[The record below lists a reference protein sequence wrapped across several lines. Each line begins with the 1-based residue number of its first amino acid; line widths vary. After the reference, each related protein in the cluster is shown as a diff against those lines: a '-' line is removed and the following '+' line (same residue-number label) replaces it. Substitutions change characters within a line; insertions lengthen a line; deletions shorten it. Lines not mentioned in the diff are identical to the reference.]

1 MAIIYEDKKI
11 LLTDNSA
18 KNFVRKLKREDLE
31 ASKKRDAFIKQSKES
46 LQVTRS
52 NGVTK
57 ITLKTNSNNM

>member
-31 ASKKRDAFIKQSKES
+31 VSKKRDTFIKQFKES

-57 ITLKTNSNNM
+57 ITLKLNLNNM

>member
-31 ASKKRDAFIKQSKES
+31 ASKKRDAFIKQSKEY

-52 NGVTK
+52 NGATK
-57 ITLKTNSNNM
+57 ITLKSDSNFT

>member
-31 ASKKRDAFIKQSKES
+31 ASKKRDAFIKQS
-46 LQVTRS
+46 
-52 NGVTK
+52 
-57 ITLKTNSNNM
+57 

>member
-31 ASKKRDAFIKQSKES
+31 VSKKTDAFIKQSKES
-46 LQVTRS
+46 LQVTKS

-57 ITLKTNSNNM
+57 ITLKPNNYLK

>member
-11 LLTDNSA
+11 LLTDNSP

-31 ASKKRDAFIKQSKES
+31 VSKKRDAFIKQSKES
-46 LQVTRS
+46 IQVTKS

-57 ITLKTNSNNM
+57 ITLKSNSNNM

>member
-57 ITLKTNSNNM
+57 ITLKPNSNNM